1 MSAPTS
7 MPAGRS
13 PADVPAASTPTGPQP
28 AGRGATAAAVALG
41 LAILV
46 GIVLRFVDR
55 SELWLDEALTVNIA
69 RLPLGD
75 IPEALRH
82 DGHPPLYYVLLHGW
96 MELFG
101 EGRGAARAL
110 SGLVSTATL
119 WVGWVVARRLA
130 GSRTAWATLVLLATS
145 PYVIRYGA
153 EVRMYSLVMLLVVV
167 GVLAVDGALRR
178 PSLLRLLPVA
188 VISGLLLL
196 THYWSIWLLGAT
208 ILVLLATAHWRARRP
223 ASPVDRAGTP
233 SSLRRAALAVA
244 AGGLLFLPW
253 VPSFL
258 HQLAHTGTPW
268 ADRVRPTAAVADTLL
283 ELGGKEVLDAH
294 LVGTLLV
301 VLVVLG
307 VFGRTVDARRIE
319 LDLGTRGPV
328 RAEAA
333 VIVLTLA
340 IGLAISFVQG
350 GTFTGRYAAG
360 VVPLLLLIAGAGA
373 ARIGHAAALW
383 VIGLGLIGLSL
394 GAAGYTAYEGGRTQ
408 AGEVAGAIVADGASA
423 DDLVVYC
430 PDQLGPAVDRL
441 LPDDL
446 VGLAYPLLG
455 EPELVDWED
464 YEERHAAT
472 DPAAVA
478 TEVQRRA
485 GSDHR
490 VYLVWQ
496 EDYRTLEGQCGAL
509 LQELSAALGAGAAL
523 VPADAE
529 FYEPA
534 NLTRFP

>member
-1 MSAPTS
+1 M
-7 MPAGRS
+7 
-13 PADVPAASTPTGPQP
+13 
-28 AGRGATAAAVALG
+28 AAAAALG
-41 LAILV
+41 LTILAGV
-46 GIVLRFVDR
+46 ALRFADR

-110 SGLVSTATL
+110 SGVVSTATL
-119 WVGWVVARRLA
+119 WVGWLVARRIA
-130 GSRTAWATLVLLATS
+130 GPRAAWATVVLLATS

-153 EVRMYSLVMLLVVV
+153 EARMYSLVMLLV
-167 GVLAVDGALRR
+167 LAGLLAIDDALRR
-178 PSLLRLLPVA
+178 PVPLRLLPVG

-208 ILVLLATAHWRARRP
+208 ILVLLGTARWRARHPERQ
-223 ASPVDRAGTP
+223 AERAGTP
-233 SSLRRAALAVA
+233 SSLRRAALGVA
-244 AGGLLFLPW
+244 AGGILFLPW

-268 ADRVRPTAAVADTLL
+268 ADRVRPTAAVADSML
-283 ELGGKEVLDAH
+283 ELGGKEVLEAP
-294 LVGTLLV
+294 LVGALLV
-301 VLVVLG
+301 LLVVLG
-307 VFGRTVDARRIE
+307 VFGRTIDARRIE

-333 VIVLTLA
+333 VVGLTLG
-340 IGLAISFVQG
+340 IGLLVSFVQG
-350 GTFTGRYAAG
+350 GTFTGRYAAV
-360 VVPLLLLIAGAGA
+360 VVPLLLLVAGVGV
-373 ARIGHAAALW
+373 ARIGHTAALW
-383 VIGLGLIGLSL
+383 VIGLGLVGLSL

-408 AGEVAGAIVADGASA
+408 AGEVADAILADGAVA
-423 DDLVVYC
+423 GDVVVYC

-441 LPDDL
+441 LPDEL

-455 EPELVDWED
+455 EPDLVDWED
-464 YEERHAAT
+464 YEDRHAAA

-478 TEVQRRA
+478 AEVQRRS
-485 GSDHR
+485 GTEHR
-490 VYLVWQ
+490 IYLVWQ
-496 EDYRTLEGQCGAL
+496 EDYRTLEGQCAAL
-509 LQELSAALGAGAAL
+509 LQELSVARGAGTTLVAA
-523 VPADAE
+523 DSE